1 MHSPTTN
8 KSKEL
13 IQNQKIL
20 FLDIDGVLN
29 SEVYYKSTA
38 HSENNSSRFDPL
50 GVEFIKKLVEEFSLR
65 IVISSTWRYGA
76 ADRLMHELKNS
87 KLIKYLYH
95 EWFTPV
101 IHPAHRGTEIKLW
114 IDLHPEVTDYVI
126 IDDDENMLEE
136 QMTRFVRTGLHEGMT
151 EEHFN
156 RVRAI
161 LSAEEPIEKQS

>member
-1 MHSPTTN
+1 MHNSKIN
-8 KSKEL
+8 KSTEP

-29 SEVYYKSTA
+29 SEIYYKSIS
-38 HSENNSSRFDPL
+38 HLENGGSRFDPKS
-50 GVEFIKKLVEEFSLR
+50 VELIKKLVDEFSLR

-76 ADRLMHELKNS
+76 TDRLMHELKDS
-87 KLIKYLYH
+87 KLIGYLYH

-114 IDLHPEVTDYVI
+114 LELHPEVIDYII
-126 IDDDENMLEE
+126 IDDDENILEE
-136 QMTRFVRTGLHEGMT
+136 QIKRFVKTDLHEGMT

-161 LSAEEPIEKQS
+161 LSSARAVEK

>member
-1 MHSPTTN
+1 MHNTVNT
-8 KSKEL
+8 KAKES
-13 IQNQKIL
+13 IQDLKIL

-29 SEVYYKSTA
+29 SEIYYKNLS
-38 HSENNSSRFDPL
+38 HSDNGMSRFDPNS
-50 GVEFIKKLVEEFSLR
+50 VELIKKLVQEFSLQ

-76 ADRLMHELKNS
+76 ADRLMHELKDS
-87 KLIKYLYH
+87 KLIGYLYN

-114 IDLHPEVTDYVI
+114 LDLHPEVFDYII
-126 IDDDENMLEE
+126 IDDDENILEE
-136 QMTRFVRTGLHEGMT
+136 QMRRFVKTDLHEGMT

-161 LSAEEPIEKQS
+161 LSSKESVEK

>member
-1 MHSPTTN
+1 MMHDISVN
-8 KSKEL
+8 KSKVH

-29 SEVYYKSTA
+29 SEIYYKSIS
-38 HSENNSSRFDPL
+38 HSENGGSRFDPNSVVL
-50 GVEFIKKLVEEFSLR
+50 IKKLLEEFSLQ

-76 ADRLMHELKNS
+76 TDRLMHELKDS
-87 KLIKYLYH
+87 KLIGYLYD

-114 IDLHPEVTDYVI
+114 LDLHPEVIDYII
-126 IDDDENMLEE
+126 IDDDDNILEE
-136 QMTRFVRTGLHEGMT
+136 QMKRFVKTDLHEGMK

-161 LSAEEPIEKQS
+161 LSSLESVEK

>member
-1 MHSPTTN
+1 MRNTTT
-8 KSKEL
+8 SKLKEP

-29 SEVYYKSTA
+29 SEVFFKSA
-38 HSENNSSRFDPL
+38 SHSDSITSRFDPIC
-50 GVEFIKKLVEEFSLR
+50 VELIKKLVEEFSLQ

-76 ADRLMHELKNS
+76 TDRLMHELKNS
-87 KLIKYLYH
+87 KLIGYLYH

-101 IHPAHRGTEIKLW
+101 IHPAHRGKEIKLW
-114 IDLHPEVTDYVI
+114 LDLHPEVIDYII
-126 IDDDENMLEE
+126 IDDDENILEE
-136 QMTRFVRTGLHEGMT
+136 QMGRFVKTDLHEGMT

-161 LSAEEPIEKQS
+161 LSSVESVES

>member
-1 MHSPTTN
+1 MHSSTIT
-8 KSKEL
+8 KSKEP

-29 SEVYYKSTA
+29 SEVYYKTSFK
-38 HSENNSSRFDPL
+38 SENSSSRFDPKS
-50 GVEFIKKLVEEFSLR
+50 VELIKKLIEEFSLQ

-76 ADRLMHELKNS
+76 TDRLMHELKNS
-87 KLIKYLYH
+87 QLIGYLYH

-114 IDLHPEVTDYVI
+114 LELHPEVSDYII
-126 IDDDENMLEE
+126 IDDDENMLKE
-136 QMTRFVRTGLHEGMT
+136 QLKRFVKTDLHEGMT

-161 LSAEEPIEKQS
+161 LSSVISVEK

>member
-1 MHSPTTN
+1 MHGTSIN
-8 KSKEL
+8 KSKEP

-29 SEVYYKSTA
+29 SEVYYKST
-38 HSENNSSRFDPL
+38 SYSDSISGRFDPIC
-50 GVEFIKKLVEEFSLR
+50 VELIKKLVEEFSLR

-76 ADRLMHELKNS
+76 ADRLIHELKNTN
-87 KLIKYLYH
+87 LIGYLYH

-114 IDLHPEVTDYVI
+114 LDLHPEVTDYII

-136 QMTRFVRTGLHEGMT
+136 QIKRFVKTDLHEGMT
-151 EEHFN
+151 EAHFN

-161 LSAEEPIEKQS
+161 LSSVESVES

>member
-1 MHSPTTN
+1 MHSTTTN
-8 KSKEL
+8 KLKES

-29 SEVYYKSTA
+29 SEVYYKTTS
-38 HSENNSSRFDPL
+38 HLENNSSRFDPL
-50 GVEFIKKLVEEFSLR
+50 SVEFIKKLVEEFSLR

-114 IDLHPEVTDYVI
+114 IDLHPEVTDYII

>member
-1 MHSPTTN
+1 MHGTTTN
-8 KSKEL
+8 KLREPS
-13 IQNQKIL
+13 QNQKIL

-29 SEVYYKSTA
+29 SEVFYRSTS
-38 HSENNSSRFDPL
+38 HTDNITSRFDPKS
-50 GVEFIKKLVEEFSLR
+50 VELIKKLVEEFSLQ

-76 ADRLMHELKNS
+76 TDRLMHELKNS
-87 KLIKYLYH
+87 KLIRYLYH

-114 IDLHPEVTDYVI
+114 LELHPEVTDYII

-136 QMTRFVRTGLHEGMT
+136 QLNRFIKTDLHEGMT
-151 EEHFN
+151 EVHFN

-161 LSAEEPIEKQS
+161 LSSVVSVEK

>member
-1 MHSPTTN
+1 MHDTTIN
-8 KSKEL
+8 KSKEP

-29 SEVYYKSTA
+29 SEVYYKSIS
-38 HSENNSSRFDPL
+38 HSDNNSSRFDPL
-50 GVEFIKKLVEEFSLR
+50 SVELIKKLVEEFSLR
-65 IVISSTWRYGA
+65 IVVSSTWRYGA
-76 ADRLMHELKNS
+76 VDRLMHELKNS
-87 KLIKYLYH
+87 NLIQYLYH

-114 IDLHPEVTDYVI
+114 LDLHPEVTDYII

-136 QMTRFVRTGLHEGMT
+136 QMSRFVKTDLHQGMT